1 MKEGL
6 ELFRT
11 IMRTGALAMAGLGL
25 AVAAPAAAQFSDGY
39 KFLEAVKKRDGEAV
53 TEYLSEPGS
62 TIVNTRNISTGESGL
77 HIVVERR
84 DLVWVKFLL
93 QKGANP
99 NVRDNKGVTPLEL
112 AASLRFIEGMEALAE
127 AGAQVDETNSTGETP
142 LMLAAHLRDADMA
155 KILLENGANPDKADN
170 SGRSARDYA
179 VRDGRNSPVLAAIE
193 AADGEGADGGTYGP
207 DMR

>member
-1 MKEGL
+1 
-6 ELFRT
+6 
-11 IMRTGALAMAGLGL
+11 
-25 AVAAPAAAQFSDGY
+25 
-39 KFLEAVKKRDGEAV
+39 
-53 TEYLSEPGS
+53 
-62 TIVNTRNISTGESGL
+62 
-77 HIVVERR
+77 
-84 DLVWVKFLL
+84 
-93 QKGANP
+93 
-99 NVRDNKGVTPLEL
+99 
-112 AASLRFIEGMEALAE
+112 MEALAE

-193 AADGEGADGGTYGP
+193 AADGENGDGGTYGP